1 MEIARRVGAV
11 IVSVDSM
18 QVYRGMDVGTAKP
31 SAAERNEILH
41 EMIDVAEPEL
51 DFTVQMFQRMARER
65 IEAHDRPVII
75 VGGSGLH
82 FRSVVDPMTFAPN
95 DPRVRAEI
103 EALDPTEAVRRLLE
117 IDPDA
122 GAQVDLK
129 NPRRVVRSLEVARLT
144 GLGPSE
150 RAATVEA
157 EAVRDYRAAREF
169 VGIGLDPG
177 DLLIDRI
184 DRRVDQMMTA
194 GLMDEVETLVPRLG
208 RNASRAVGYAELLEV
223 IAGRST
229 LAEAVEAIAS
239 NTLSLARRQRTWF
252 RRDPRIDWLEPDV
265 DIDSAVAYC
274 LGRWQ
279 L

>member
-1 MEIARRVGAV
+1 M